1 MVGDVHY
8 IYRRG
13 RRVEVDVLNP
23 ITPDAPQSK
32 RKRHGQ
38 FVLVP
43 KAWLPKLSA
52 MNIGTRWLAVA
63 LLWKSWCHYGR
74 PFPCSNSL
82 LKEFGLTRWH
92 KDRGLVELEQAGLI
106 TVRRAQFRSPQITI
120 N

>member
-1 MVGDVHY
+1 MGDVYY
-8 IYRRG
+8 IERHG
-13 RRVEVDVLNP
+13 RRIAVSVLNP
-23 ITPDAPQSK
+23 ITPDTPRSK
-32 RKRHGQ
+32 RKRSGQ

-43 KAWLPKLSA
+43 KAWLQKLSA
-52 MNIGTRWLAVA
+52 MSIGTRWLAVA